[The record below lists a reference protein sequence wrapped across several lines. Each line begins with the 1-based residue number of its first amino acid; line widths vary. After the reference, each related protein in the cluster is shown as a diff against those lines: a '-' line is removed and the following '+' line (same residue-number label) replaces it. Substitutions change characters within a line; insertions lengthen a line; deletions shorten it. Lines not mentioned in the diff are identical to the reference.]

1 MQNYLASTLDIQW
14 MPHFIAIQWTA
25 YFSITVNSPP
35 KNFNFHWNF
44 TTNHFFF
51 FQVKDRNSA
60 KVRWSICPSPAV
72 GRLVK
77 RKANGMPERSART
90 PTRCRCKWGCRP
102 QWPLVFGRCGYVIE
116 IQSFWDDATESVV
129 PIYWYI
135 QCITLPTDHFSSLSS
150 LQVSTKQ
157 QGQKHIKSF
166 DLKNNIYVL
175 FNPWSRG
182 KRLPM
187 EIICFFL
194 YTLYNIQTN
203 NLLK

>member
-44 TTNHFFF
+44 TTNHFFS

-72 GRLVK
+72 DRLVK

-102 QWPLVFGRCGYVIE
+102 QWPLVFGRCGYVIG
-116 IQSFWDDATESVV
+116 IQSFLRWCYRIGSTDILIHSM
-129 PIYWYI
+129 YYI
-135 QCITLPTDHFSSLSS
+135 ANWPLFLSLFSP
-150 LQVSTKQ
+150 
-157 QGQKHIKSF
+157 GI
-166 DLKNNIYVL
+166 D
-175 FNPWSRG
+175 
-182 KRLPM
+182 
-187 EIICFFL
+187 
-194 YTLYNIQTN
+194 
-203 NLLK
+203 